1 MAKRMSQSAQKEP
14 QQIELEKSILSK
26 IKTKNTQILK
36 GVKFSAYTY
45 ITLSNGILHIY
56 LKQQIVKKKD
66 SNYTPVF
73 QNPILQNMQ
82 TDATAFEGWAIC
94 LKTWLPNDIQ
104 KVVLKWDVPTD
115 KQLSETKSA
124 KFHYNRFKYRVMK
137 FSETYKW
144 FSIDYSNDN
153 IIKEFKDVWEDSR
166 FTINSSSKNIDEQ
179 GRKKDLCETQVEFDI
194 VHQNANRTI
203 MKNRFDLDVFDRQF
217 PVGVRRIESA
227 EKDVRFFNGGA
238 SAIDLYGYNNG
249 TLSIFEL
256 KYIKGKG
263 TAENKKVGIIS
274 ELFFYANIIR
284 DIALKKIESP
294 KIGVVNDNSRSIYD
308 SNINKIKAMM
318 LSNEYHPLV
327 TSDILNTLNEG
338 SIDGISIIY
347 DRIGYEW
354 DIDNQR
360 ITICE

>member
-45 ITLSNGILHIY
+45 FTLSNGLLQIY
-56 LKQQIVKKKD
+56 LKQQIVKNKE
-66 SNYTPVF
+66 SNYIPVF

-94 LKTWLPNDIQ
+94 LKTWLPDDIQ
-104 KVVLKWDVPTD
+104 RVVLKWDVPTD

-124 KFHYNRFKYRVMK
+124 KFHYNRFKYRVMR
-137 FSETYKW
+137 FSEAYKW
-144 FSIDYSNDN
+144 FSIDHSNDH
-153 IIKEFKDVWEDSR
+153 IIKTFKKEWEDSR
-166 FTINSSSKNIDEQ
+166 FTINSSSKKIDEQ

-194 VHQNANRTI
+194 VHQNTNHTI
-203 MKNRFDLDVFDRQF
+203 MTNRFDLDVFDRQF
-217 PVGVRRIESA
+217 PVGVRRIESH
-227 EKDVRFFNGGA
+227 KDVQFFNGRG
-238 SAIDLYGYNNG
+238 SAIDLYGYKNG

-294 KIGVVNDNSRSIYD
+294 KKRVVNDNSRSIYD

-318 LSNEYHPLV
+318 LSNKYHPLV
-327 TSDILNTLNEG
+327 TSDTLNTLNEC

-347 DRIGYEW
+347 DRIGYKW
-354 DIDNQR
+354 DIDDKR